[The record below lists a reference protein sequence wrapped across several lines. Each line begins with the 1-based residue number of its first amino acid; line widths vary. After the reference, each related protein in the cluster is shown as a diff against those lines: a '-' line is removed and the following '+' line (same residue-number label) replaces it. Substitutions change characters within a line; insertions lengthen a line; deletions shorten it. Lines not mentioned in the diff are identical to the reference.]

1 MGSLKKNMPKRR
13 SLQAVFRRF
22 LGSVCAAGAV
32 AAAGAALCFLI
43 LAAYGVILPA
53 NYEEQ
58 MLEANR
64 EKLEASDQVSQD
76 LIPDGRH
83 YGVFS
88 EDGTYE
94 YGNMDEKLRENVETA
109 YAKGEKNSIS
119 GSFLKYFHREDGVC
133 IVTYQLKMQFANPL
147 LRRWLPGAIEGIV
160 IVFAGGFLLA
170 VVWLIR
176 RLSRKIGTELQKLQ
190 EMADRVREQDLEFG
204 RPVSGIGE
212 VDEVIESFVRMRDA
226 LQESLEQQWTA
237 EERRRQQMRALTH
250 DLKTPLTVIRGN
262 SQLIGEAEDL
272 REAKLY
278 NGYLQEETDTLEN
291 YLQLLQEM
299 LRSGEGMKLLKET
312 ILIRREAAEFK
323 RRIRSLAVGRRQ
335 QLEVLI
341 GELPKV
347 MQGDR
352 QMLLRSW
359 ENLVSNAVEYTS
371 EGGHIRVEI
380 TGQDGMLVFEVE
392 DDGKGFTEEEL
403 RCAAWQFY
411 QGDKSRTSRNHY
423 GMGLYIADSFAA
435 GQGGRLILGNSE
447 KTKGALVRME
457 IPIV

>member
-1 MGSLKKNMPKRR
+1 MGSLKKNMPKQR
-13 SLQAVFRRF
+13 SLQAMFRRF
-22 LGSVCAAGAV
+22 LGSVCAAGAA

-176 RLSRKIGTELQKLQ
+176 CLSRRIGTELQKLQ

-312 ILIRREAAEFK
+312 IPIRREAAEFK

-359 ENLVSNAVEYTS
+359 ENLVSNAVEYTP

-457 IPIV
+457 IPNV

>member
-1 MGSLKKNMPKRR
+1 MGSLKKNMPKQR

-22 LGSVCAAGAV
+22 LGSVCAAGAA

-94 YGNMDEKLRENVETA
+94 YGNMDEKLRENVENA

-312 ILIRREAAEFK
+312 ILIRREASEFK

-359 ENLVSNAVEYTS
+359 ENLVSNAVEYTP